1 MDDSQPIGIQS
12 RLSNASPVRI
22 QDQIHNHSRCNSNY
36 PMLRPSGFR
45 TRFTTNRDPIP
56 AIQCFARPDSGPD
69 SQPIGIQSRL
79 SNASPTGSG
88 SDSQPFAIQSR
99 LSNASP
105 VRIQDLI
112 HNHSRSNLGYP
123 MLRPQRLEVQDQ
135 IHNQSGSNPGYPML
149 RPQRLEVQDLI
160 HNHSGCNLG
169 YPMLRPRV
177 QDLIHNHSRCNPGY
191 PMLRP
196 SGFRI

>member
-45 TRFTTNRDPIP
+45 TRFTTNRDPIS
-56 AIQCFARPDSGPD
+56 AIQCFAHP
-69 SQPIGIQSRL
+69 
-79 SNASPTGSG
+79 GSG
-88 SDSQPFAIQSR
+88 SDSQPIGMQSQ

-105 VRIQDLI
+105 IRVQDLIHNQSGSNFGYPTLRPRIQDLI
-112 HNHSRSNLGYP
+112 HNHSRCNSNYP

-149 RPQRLEVQDLI
+149 RPRVQDLI

-169 YPMLRPRV
+169 YPMLRPQRLEV
-177 QDLIHNHSRCNPGY
+177 QDLIHNQSGSNLRY

-196 SGFRI
+196 YGFRI